1 MVELLVAHVE
11 SGWVGP
17 SGQPPKLFPVAHSAE
32 GWRDVSPD
40 VHLPYA
46 LQMESPFLISHLPG

>member
-46 LQMESPFLISHLPG
+46 L